1 MKTLLFIAISLI
13 SGVIAG
19 EILASIN
26 LFVVEPSTD
35 KAINF
40 ETQKDIAKGEKVDFG
55 ELNSYRIWQKSGT
68 FAAGAFIGMA
78 YGALLGI
85 AYVFVRKYL
94 LFSDD
99 RKKAILLAG
108 LMYLAL
114 YLVPFSKYP
123 PNPPAVGNPDTIS
136 LRQHLYTTYQIMSVT
151 VAIAMGVIFF
161 KFKRVNKISYIVPV
175 LYLISIATMY
185 LTWPPNPDKI
195 EIPMSVVNTFR
206 AVSGTT
212 MAIFFGLIGLFF
224 GLLWNKYRPD
234 QTSRIPT
241 MQC

>member
-13 SGVIAG
+13 SGIMAG

-35 KAINF
+35 KAISF
-40 ETQKDIAKGEKVDFG
+40 ETQKDIAKGKKVDFG

-78 YGALLGI
+78 YGGLLGI

-94 LFSDD
+94 PFSDD

-136 LRQHLYTTYQIMSVT
+136 LRQHLYTTYQIMSVI
-151 VAIAMGVIFF
+151 VAVAMGVIFF
-161 KFKRVNKISYIVPV
+161 KFRRVNKISYIVPA

-195 EIPMSVVNTFR
+195 DLPMSVVNTFR
-206 AVSGTT
+206 AISGTT
-212 MAIFFGLIGLFF
+212 MAIFFGLIGLFL

-241 MQC
+241 MQY